1 MLKQYAK
8 ITDGELE
15 RAPINA
21 FIGGLLICN
30 INRRPDLLAELGY
43 KPLTVQGAPETEDA
57 QEIFTDRGEDIL
69 LTYISGKGGE

>member
-1 MLKQYAK
+1 MKQSAK

-21 FIGGLLICN
+21 VIGGRLICN
-30 INRRPDLLAELGY
+30 SNRRPDLLAELGF
-43 KPLTVQGAPETEDA
+43 KPLTIQGAPEDEDA
-57 QEIFTDRGEDIL
+57 QEVYTDRGEDIL